1 MIKHKLIPL
10 LTAAAISFSIPAF
23 AQNYNDVP
31 ENHWAYTYIENA
43 TENGIFE
50 GYEDG
55 SFKPE
60 KQLTHEELTKVIIS
74 LMKDKLNDIPS
85 DNLNDDIPNRD
96 YWTNRWD
103 NWSQPYLNI
112 ALNSE
117 MLNTNDTAYAYKN
130 MLVSRE
136 DMSKIVARAIEYMG
150 SEHIDNTDEY
160 TNKISDWNNV
170 CGLCKPYVA
179 QVYAKGIITGY
190 EDGTFRGTN
199 YVTRAELSVIVEK
212 LSKNKI

>member
-23 AQNYNDVP
+23 AQDYNDVP

-74 LMKDKLNDIPS
+74 LMKDKLNDISS

-112 ALNSE
+112 VLNSGI
-117 MLNTNDTAYAYKN
+117 LNTNNTAYAYKN

-136 DMSKIVARAIEYMG
+136 DMSKIVILQKHLIKPIR
-150 SEHIDNTDEY
+150 
-160 TNKISDWNNV
+160 TN
-170 CGLCKPYVA
+170 LY
-179 QVYAKGIITGY
+179 
-190 EDGTFRGTN
+190 
-199 YVTRAELSVIVEK
+199 
-212 LSKNKI
+212 NK

>member
-23 AQNYNDVP
+23 AQDYNDVP

-112 ALNSE
+112 ALNSGI
-117 MLNTNDTAYAYKN
+117 LNTNDTAYAYKN

-136 DMSKIVARAIEYMG
+136 DMSKIVILQK
-150 SEHIDNTDEY
+150 HLIKPIP
-160 TNKISDWNNV
+160 TN
-170 CGLCKPYVA
+170 LY
-179 QVYAKGIITGY
+179 
-190 EDGTFRGTN
+190 
-199 YVTRAELSVIVEK
+199 
-212 LSKNKI
+212 NK

>member
-112 ALNSE
+112 ALNSGI
-117 MLNTNDTAYAYKN
+117 LNTNDTAYAYKN

-136 DMSKIVARAIEYMG
+136 DMSKIVAKIGRA
-150 SEHIDNTDEY
+150 H
-160 TNKISDWNNV
+160 V
-170 CGLCKPYVA
+170 
-179 QVYAKGIITGY
+179 
-190 EDGTFRGTN
+190 
-199 YVTRAELSVIVEK
+199 
-212 LSKNKI
+212 

>member
-1 MIKHKLIPL
+1 MIKRKLIPL

-23 AQNYNDVP
+23 AQDYNDVP

-55 SFKPE
+55 SFKPD

-112 ALNSE
+112 ALNSGI
-117 MLNTNDTAYAYKN
+117 LNTNDTAYAYKN

-150 SEHIDNTDEY
+150 SEHPR
-160 TNKISDWNNV
+160 
-170 CGLCKPYVA
+170 LC
-179 QVYAKGIITGY
+179 
-190 EDGTFRGTN
+190 
-199 YVTRAELSVIVEK
+199 
-212 LSKNKI
+212 

>member
-23 AQNYNDVP
+23 AQDYNDVP

-112 ALNSE
+112 VLNSGI
-117 MLNTNDTAYAYKN
+117 LNTNNTAYAYKN

-136 DMSKIVARAIEYMG
+136 DMSKIVILQKHLIKPIR
-150 SEHIDNTDEY
+150 
-160 TNKISDWNNV
+160 TN
-170 CGLCKPYVA
+170 LY
-179 QVYAKGIITGY
+179 
-190 EDGTFRGTN
+190 
-199 YVTRAELSVIVEK
+199 
-212 LSKNKI
+212 NK

>member
-10 LTAAAISFSIPAF
+10 LTAVAISFSIPAF
-23 AQNYNDVP
+23 AQDYNDVP

-112 ALNSE
+112 ALNSGI
-117 MLNTNDTAYAYKN
+117 LNTNDTAYAYKN

-136 DMSKIVARAIEYMG
+136 DMSKIVILQKHLIKPIR
-150 SEHIDNTDEY
+150 
-160 TNKISDWNNV
+160 TN
-170 CGLCKPYVA
+170 LY
-179 QVYAKGIITGY
+179 
-190 EDGTFRGTN
+190 
-199 YVTRAELSVIVEK
+199 
-212 LSKNKI
+212 NK

>member
-10 LTAAAISFSIPAF
+10 LTAAAITFSIPAF
-23 AQNYNDVP
+23 AQDYNDVP

-112 ALNSE
+112 ALNSGI
-117 MLNTNDTAYAYKN
+117 LNTNDTAYAYKN

-136 DMSKIVARAIEYMG
+136 DMSKIVILQKHLIKSIR
-150 SEHIDNTDEY
+150 
-160 TNKISDWNNV
+160 TN
-170 CGLCKPYVA
+170 LY
-179 QVYAKGIITGY
+179 
-190 EDGTFRGTN
+190 
-199 YVTRAELSVIVEK
+199 
-212 LSKNKI
+212 NK

>member
-10 LTAAAISFSIPAF
+10 LTAAAITFSIPAF
-23 AQNYNDVP
+23 AQDYNDVP

-112 ALNSE
+112 VLNSGI
-117 MLNTNDTAYAYKN
+117 LNTNDTAYAYKN

-136 DMSKIVARAIEYMG
+136 DMSKIVILQKHLIKPIR
-150 SEHIDNTDEY
+150 
-160 TNKISDWNNV
+160 TN
-170 CGLCKPYVA
+170 LY
-179 QVYAKGIITGY
+179 
-190 EDGTFRGTN
+190 
-199 YVTRAELSVIVEK
+199 
-212 LSKNKI
+212 NK

>member
-23 AQNYNDVP
+23 AQDYNDVP

-112 ALNSE
+112 ALNSGI
-117 MLNTNDTAYAYKN
+117 LNTNDTAYAYKN

-136 DMSKIVARAIEYMG
+136 DMSKIVILQKHLIKPTR
-150 SEHIDNTDEY
+150 
-160 TNKISDWNNV
+160 TN
-170 CGLCKPYVA
+170 LY
-179 QVYAKGIITGY
+179 
-190 EDGTFRGTN
+190 
-199 YVTRAELSVIVEK
+199 
-212 LSKNKI
+212 NK

>member
-23 AQNYNDVP
+23 AQDYNDVP

-112 ALNSE
+112 ALNSGI
-117 MLNTNDTAYAYKN
+117 LNTNDTAYAYKN

-136 DMSKIVARAIEYMG
+136 DMSKIVILQKHLIKPIR
-150 SEHIDNTDEY
+150 
-160 TNKISDWNNV
+160 TN
-170 CGLCKPYVA
+170 LY
-179 QVYAKGIITGY
+179 
-190 EDGTFRGTN
+190 
-199 YVTRAELSVIVEK
+199 
-212 LSKNKI
+212 NK

>member
-23 AQNYNDVP
+23 AQDYNDVP

-112 ALNSE
+112 ALNSGI
-117 MLNTNDTAYAYKN
+117 LNTNNTAYAYKN

-136 DMSKIVARAIEYMG
+136 DMSKIVILQKHLIKPIR
-150 SEHIDNTDEY
+150 
-160 TNKISDWNNV
+160 TN
-170 CGLCKPYVA
+170 LY
-179 QVYAKGIITGY
+179 
-190 EDGTFRGTN
+190 
-199 YVTRAELSVIVEK
+199 
-212 LSKNKI
+212 NK

>member
-23 AQNYNDVP
+23 AQDYNDVP
-31 ENHWAYTYIENA
+31 ENHWAYTYIGNA

-112 ALNSE
+112 ALNSGI
-117 MLNTNDTAYAYKN
+117 LNTNDTAYAYKN

-136 DMSKIVARAIEYMG
+136 DMSKIVILQKHLIKPIR
-150 SEHIDNTDEY
+150 
-160 TNKISDWNNV
+160 TN
-170 CGLCKPYVA
+170 LY
-179 QVYAKGIITGY
+179 
-190 EDGTFRGTN
+190 
-199 YVTRAELSVIVEK
+199 
-212 LSKNKI
+212 NK

>member
-10 LTAAAISFSIPAF
+10 LTAAAITFSIPAF
-23 AQNYNDVP
+23 AQDYNDVP

-112 ALNSE
+112 ALNSGI
-117 MLNTNDTAYAYKN
+117 LNTNDTAYAYKN

-136 DMSKIVARAIEYMG
+136 DMSKIVILQKHLIKPIR
-150 SEHIDNTDEY
+150 
-160 TNKISDWNNV
+160 TN
-170 CGLCKPYVA
+170 LY
-179 QVYAKGIITGY
+179 
-190 EDGTFRGTN
+190 
-199 YVTRAELSVIVEK
+199 
-212 LSKNKI
+212 NK

>member
-112 ALNSE
+112 ALNSGI
-117 MLNTNDTAYAYKN
+117 LNTNDTAYAYKN

-136 DMSKIVARAIEYMG
+136 DMSKIVILQKHLIKPIR
-150 SEHIDNTDEY
+150 
-160 TNKISDWNNV
+160 TN
-170 CGLCKPYVA
+170 LY
-179 QVYAKGIITGY
+179 
-190 EDGTFRGTN
+190 
-199 YVTRAELSVIVEK
+199 
-212 LSKNKI
+212 NK

>member
-23 AQNYNDVP
+23 AQDYNDVP

-43 TENGIFE
+43 TVNGIFE

-112 ALNSE
+112 ALNSGI
-117 MLNTNDTAYAYKN
+117 LNTNDTAYAYKN

-136 DMSKIVARAIEYMG
+136 DMSKIVILQKHLIKPIR
-150 SEHIDNTDEY
+150 
-160 TNKISDWNNV
+160 TN
-170 CGLCKPYVA
+170 LY
-179 QVYAKGIITGY
+179 
-190 EDGTFRGTN
+190 
-199 YVTRAELSVIVEK
+199 
-212 LSKNKI
+212 NK

>member
-23 AQNYNDVP
+23 AQDYNDVP

-74 LMKDKLNDIPS
+74 LMKDKLNDISS

-112 ALNSE
+112 ALNSGI
-117 MLNTNDTAYAYKN
+117 LNTNDTAYAYKN

-136 DMSKIVARAIEYMG
+136 DMSKIVILQKHLIKPIR
-150 SEHIDNTDEY
+150 
-160 TNKISDWNNV
+160 TN
-170 CGLCKPYVA
+170 LY
-179 QVYAKGIITGY
+179 
-190 EDGTFRGTN
+190 
-199 YVTRAELSVIVEK
+199 
-212 LSKNKI
+212 NK

>member
-112 ALNSE
+112 VLNSGI
-117 MLNTNDTAYAYKN
+117 LNTNNTAYAYKN

-136 DMSKIVARAIEYMG
+136 DMSKIVILQKHLIKPIR
-150 SEHIDNTDEY
+150 
-160 TNKISDWNNV
+160 TN
-170 CGLCKPYVA
+170 LY
-179 QVYAKGIITGY
+179 
-190 EDGTFRGTN
+190 
-199 YVTRAELSVIVEK
+199 
-212 LSKNKI
+212 NK

>member
-23 AQNYNDVP
+23 AQDYNDVP

-85 DNLNDDIPNRD
+85 DNLNDDMPNRD

-112 ALNSE
+112 ALNSGI
-117 MLNTNDTAYAYKN
+117 LNTNNTAYAYKN

-136 DMSKIVARAIEYMG
+136 DMSKIVILQKHLIKSIR
-150 SEHIDNTDEY
+150 
-160 TNKISDWNNV
+160 TN
-170 CGLCKPYVA
+170 LY
-179 QVYAKGIITGY
+179 
-190 EDGTFRGTN
+190 
-199 YVTRAELSVIVEK
+199 
-212 LSKNKI
+212 NK

>member
-1 MIKHKLIPL
+1 MIKRKLIPL
-10 LTAAAISFSIPAF
+10 LTAAALSFSIPAF
-23 AQNYNDVP
+23 AQDYNDVP

-55 SFKPE
+55 SFKPD

-85 DNLNDDIPNRD
+85 DNLNDDMPNRD

-112 ALNSE
+112 VLNSGI
-117 MLNTNDTAYAYKN
+117 LNTNNTAYAYKN

-136 DMSKIVARAIEYMG
+136 DMSKIVILQKHLIKPIR
-150 SEHIDNTDEY
+150 
-160 TNKISDWNNV
+160 TN
-170 CGLCKPYVA
+170 LY
-179 QVYAKGIITGY
+179 
-190 EDGTFRGTN
+190 
-199 YVTRAELSVIVEK
+199 
-212 LSKNKI
+212 NK

>member
-23 AQNYNDVP
+23 AQDYNDVP

-85 DNLNDDIPNRD
+85 DNLNDDMPNRD

-112 ALNSE
+112 VLNSGI
-117 MLNTNDTAYAYKN
+117 LNTNDTAYAYKN

-136 DMSKIVARAIEYMG
+136 DMSKIVILQKHLIKPIR
-150 SEHIDNTDEY
+150 
-160 TNKISDWNNV
+160 TN
-170 CGLCKPYVA
+170 LY
-179 QVYAKGIITGY
+179 
-190 EDGTFRGTN
+190 
-199 YVTRAELSVIVEK
+199 
-212 LSKNKI
+212 NK

>member
-112 ALNSE
+112 ALNSGI
-117 MLNTNDTAYAYKN
+117 LNTNNTAYAYKN

-136 DMSKIVARAIEYMG
+136 DMSKIVILQKHLIKPIR
-150 SEHIDNTDEY
+150 
-160 TNKISDWNNV
+160 TN
-170 CGLCKPYVA
+170 LY
-179 QVYAKGIITGY
+179 
-190 EDGTFRGTN
+190 
-199 YVTRAELSVIVEK
+199 
-212 LSKNKI
+212 NK

>member
-1 MIKHKLIPL
+1 MIKHKLILL

-23 AQNYNDVP
+23 AQDYNDVP

-96 YWTNRWD
+96 YWTNRW
-103 NWSQPYLNI
+103 
-112 ALNSE
+112 
-117 MLNTNDTAYAYKN
+117 
-130 MLVSRE
+130 
-136 DMSKIVARAIEYMG
+136 
-150 SEHIDNTDEY
+150 
-160 TNKISDWNNV
+160 
-170 CGLCKPYVA
+170 
-179 QVYAKGIITGY
+179 
-190 EDGTFRGTN
+190 
-199 YVTRAELSVIVEK
+199 VTK
-212 LSKNKI
+212 LLQ

>member
-23 AQNYNDVP
+23 AQDYNDVP

-112 ALNSE
+112 ALNSGI
-117 MLNTNDTAYAYKN
+117 LNTNDTAYAYKN

-136 DMSKIVARAIEYMG
+136 DMSKIVILQKHLIKSIR
-150 SEHIDNTDEY
+150 
-160 TNKISDWNNV
+160 TN
-170 CGLCKPYVA
+170 LY
-179 QVYAKGIITGY
+179 
-190 EDGTFRGTN
+190 
-199 YVTRAELSVIVEK
+199 
-212 LSKNKI
+212 NK

>member
-1 MIKHKLIPL
+1 
-10 LTAAAISFSIPAF
+10 
-23 AQNYNDVP
+23 
-31 ENHWAYTYIENA
+31 
-43 TENGIFE
+43 
-50 GYEDG
+50 
-55 SFKPE
+55 
-60 KQLTHEELTKVIIS
+60 
-74 LMKDKLNDIPS
+74 MKDKLNDIPS
-85 DNLNDDIPNRD
+85 DNLNDDMPNRD

-112 ALNSE
+112 ALNSGI
-117 MLNTNDTAYAYKN
+117 LNTNDTAYAYKN

-199 YVTRAELSVIVEK
+199 YVTRAELSVIGEK

>member
-1 MIKHKLIPL
+1 MAL
-10 LTAAAISFSIPAF
+10 
-23 AQNYNDVP
+23 AQTDIVCEECRNTFTYRKKCADRKDADYV
-31 ENHWAYTYIENA
+31 EEWAYTYIENA

-103 NWSQPYLNI
+103 NWSQPYLNM
-112 ALNSE
+112 ALNSGI
-117 MLNTNDTAYAYKN
+117 LNTNDTAYAYKN

-136 DMSKIVARAIEYMG
+136 DMSKIVILQKHLIKPIR
-150 SEHIDNTDEY
+150 
-160 TNKISDWNNV
+160 TN
-170 CGLCKPYVA
+170 LY
-179 QVYAKGIITGY
+179 
-190 EDGTFRGTN
+190 
-199 YVTRAELSVIVEK
+199 
-212 LSKNKI
+212 NK